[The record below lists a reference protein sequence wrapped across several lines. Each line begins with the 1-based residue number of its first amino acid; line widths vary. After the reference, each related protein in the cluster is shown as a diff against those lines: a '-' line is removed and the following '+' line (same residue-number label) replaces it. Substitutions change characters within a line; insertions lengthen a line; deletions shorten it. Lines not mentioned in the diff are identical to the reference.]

1 MLRDFLLEWNLG
13 TSFRIH
19 EIPEGA
25 VNQVYKIETSEKN
38 FFLRIY
44 KSSDPATLLREHA
57 LIDRVSAE
65 GIPAARPL
73 PTKSGD
79 RFVIHGGKI
88 AALYT
93 EAPGRQMKRADLGLV
108 HAVAA
113 GKMLAKIHRA
123 TQDFPNQGYRIY
135 NLSWDSEAWVEKL
148 NKIEMLIQARS
159 HKTVSDSWA
168 LDRLQD
174 QRHWLLNPLCSHYY
188 VPQNPS
194 QVLHGDFHDGNLF
207 FGDGQ
212 VSGVIDWDQSTFMP
226 RAFEVVRA
234 ASYMFGLD
242 PEPTSVFIKA
252 YRELFPLSEA
262 ELEDG
267 AQGWGRRS
275 DHYVWAVEEVYIHG
289 NERARVFIPHRK
301 FLPFQE
307 MWAKIRS
314 LPT

>member
-1 MLRDFLLEWNLG
+1 MIHDFLQEWNLK
-13 TSFRIH
+13 SPPRIH

-25 VNQVYKIETSEKN
+25 VNRVYRIETPEQN
-38 FFLRIY
+38 YFLRVY

-57 LIDRVSAE
+57 LIDCVLKHK
-65 GIPAARPL
+65 IPAARPL
-73 PTKSGD
+73 ESKSGD
-79 RFVIHGGKI
+79 RFIIKNNKI

-93 EAPGRQMKRADLGLV
+93 EAQGEQISRRDLRLP

-113 GKMLAKIHRA
+113 GAMLAQIHLA
-123 TQDFPNQGYRIY
+123 TREFPNQGYRVY
-135 NLSWDSEAWVEKL
+135 NLSWDPEAWVEKL
-148 NKIEMLIQARS
+148 NNIERLILAR
-159 HKTVSDSWA
+159 TQMTESDQWA
-168 LDRLQD
+168 LDRLKD
-174 QRHWLLNPLCSHYY
+174 QRRWLQNSLCSHYY

-207 FGDGQ
+207 FGDNK

-242 PEPTSVFIKA
+242 REPTLAFIKA
-252 YRELFPLSEA
+252 YRDVFPLTEA

-275 DHYVWAVEEVYIHG
+275 DHYVWAVEEIYIHG

-307 MWAKIRS
+307 LWAKIRS
-314 LPT
+314 SP